1 MLLCRSERAK
11 IALRRDTGVSERG
24 GQFDTLT
31 TFEAC
36 K

>member
-11 IALRRDTGVSERG
+11 IALRDTGVSERG